1 MSRNLTQTFFQNDDS
16 IGKASE
22 IANNVINELQQL
34 CQCNLAANVINNG
47 GFICFMQSP
56 QYVTYRAKIQ
66 GTTNVAA
73 LELISYIEQW
83 VTSGAILNVRA
94 QFLNLQP
101 FCTVPITSAD
111 EGECEIPSQST
122 SELPMISTS
131 TSIST
136 ETNGSSEYNTTVI
149 AIIIAVVCIVIIIS
163 TTLII
168 AIVFVRLRPNVSQ
181 KKDLKQ
187 DM

>member
-1 MSRNLTQTFFQNDDS
+1 MSRNLTQTLLQNDDPT
-16 IGKASE
+16 GKASE

-34 CQCNLAANVINNG
+34 SQCNLAANVINNG

-101 FCTVPITSAD
+101 FCTVPIISAD
-111 EGECEIPSQST
+111 EDECEIPSQST

-131 TSIST
+131 TIST
-136 ETNGSSEYNTTVI
+136 ETNGSSGYNTTVI
-149 AIIIAVVCIVIIIS
+149 AIIIAVICIVIIIS

-168 AIVFVRLRPNVSQ
+168 AIVFVRLRPNVSK

>member
-1 MSRNLTQTFFQNDDS
+1 
-16 IGKASE
+16 
-22 IANNVINELQQL
+22 
-34 CQCNLAANVINNG
+34 
-47 GFICFMQSP
+47 MQSP

-101 FCTVPITSAD
+101 FCTVPAD
-111 EGECEIPSQST
+111 EDECEIPSQST
-122 SELPMISTS
+122 SELPTISTS

-136 ETNGSSEYNTTVI
+136 ETKVSSGYNTTVI
-149 AIIIAVVCIVIIIS
+149 VIIIAVVCIVIIIS

-168 AIVFVRLRPNVSQ
+168 ANVFVRLRPNVSQ
-181 KKDLKQ
+181 KKDLTQ
-187 DM
+187 DI

>member
-1 MSRNLTQTFFQNDDS
+1 MSRNLTLTFFQNDDP

-22 IANNVINELQQL
+22 IANNVINKLQQL
-34 CQCNLAANVINNG
+34 CQCNLAANIINIG
-47 GFICFMQSP
+47 GFICFTQSP

-83 VTSGAILNVRA
+83 VTSGVKVNVKA

-101 FCTVPITSAD
+101 FCTVPIISTNED
-111 EGECEIPSQST
+111 ECEIPSQST
-122 SELPMISTS
+122 SELPTISTS

-136 ETNGSSEYNTTVI
+136 KTI
-149 AIIIAVVCIVIIIS
+149 AIIIAVVCIVIIVS

-168 AIVFVRLRPNVSQ
+168 AMVFVRLRPNVSK

-187 DM
+187 YM

>member
-1 MSRNLTQTFFQNDDS
+1 
-16 IGKASE
+16 
-22 IANNVINELQQL
+22 
-34 CQCNLAANVINNG
+34 
-47 GFICFMQSP
+47 MQSP

-101 FCTVPITSAD
+101 FCTVPIISAD
-111 EGECEIPSQST
+111 EDECEIPSQST
-122 SELPMISTS
+122 SELPTISTS
-131 TSIST
+131 T
-136 ETNGSSEYNTTVI
+136 NGSSGYNTTTVI

-163 TTLII
+163 ATLII
-168 AIVFVRLRPNVSQ
+168 VIVFVRLRPNVSQ

>member
-1 MSRNLTQTFFQNDDS
+1 MSRNLTLTFFQNDDPT
-16 IGKASE
+16 GKASE

-101 FCTVPITSAD
+101 FCTVPIISAD
-111 EGECEIPSQST
+111 EDECEIPSQST
-122 SELPMISTS
+122 SELPTISTS
-131 TSIST
+131 T
-136 ETNGSSEYNTTVI
+136 NGSSGYNTTVI

>member
-1 MSRNLTQTFFQNDDS
+1 MSRNLTLTFFQNDDP

-101 FCTVPITSAD
+101 FCAVPIISAD
-111 EGECEIPSQST
+111 EDEC
-122 SELPMISTS
+122 TS

-136 ETNGSSEYNTTVI
+136 ETNGSSGYNTTVI